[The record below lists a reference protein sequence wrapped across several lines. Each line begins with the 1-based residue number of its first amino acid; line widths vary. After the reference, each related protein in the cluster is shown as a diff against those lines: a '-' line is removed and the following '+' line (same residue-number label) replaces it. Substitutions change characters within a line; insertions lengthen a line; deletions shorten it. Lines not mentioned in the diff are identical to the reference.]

1 MRKMRWLAALLALC
15 LLLAGLPAALAEEAV
30 EADPVLVEE
39 DVASE
44 ETEAAEAGEVDLF
57 VEEGAEA
64 EAEAD
69 EPAEA
74 ISNAL
79 DVQANAA
86 SDFVIEN
93 GVLVDYKGTD
103 EWITIPSNVHTIGDR
118 AFLSNE
124 TLSGVTIPGTVKTIG
139 EAAFGFCDNLRS
151 VNIKSGTKTI
161 KQDAFEYCECMF
173 EFIAPK
179 SITSIGNDAFYGCY
193 DLLISCFS
201 GSAMEKYAID
211 NDLDYEIV
219 DNVVPDDIE
228 FDMETV
234 PVNVKKGGSV
244 RLEYDLYPIYA
255 TTKLTWKSSDETI
268 ATVSA
273 GGKVTGVSAG
283 TAIITVTTANNKR
296 DSIKVMVYD
305 PNAKATAVKLV
316 DEDGRKIT
324 KLTLYTG
331 QIMQMGNGVE
341 TTPYGVAAKRT
352 WKSSNKKVATV
363 SSTGKIVAQKP
374 GKANITV
381 KINGKSAKL
390 KVTVKKNKLD
400 KINSKPKL
408 SAIGY
413 GQDIWLK
420 SIEIKSPKK
429 IVCEYYLLF
438 KRLSSMTTTKFS
450 WVEGSA
456 YYYDDDYNQ
465 HKIFDGTVKNIKIKT
480 KGQTVKKF
488 KVTFKGS
495 KVKNTNLI
503 LKDLKGQIYSSEEFW
518 LNWVY

>member
-1 MRKMRWLAALLALC
+1 M
-15 LLLAGLPAALAEEAV
+15 
-30 EADPVLVEE
+30 LVEE
-39 DVASE
+39 EVSSE
-44 ETEAAEAGEVDLF
+44 EAEAAEAGEVDLF

-64 EAEAD
+64 DA
-69 EPAEA
+69 PAEA
-74 ISNAL
+74 ISNAV
-79 DVQANAA
+79 DIQVNAS

-93 GVLVDYKGTD
+93 GVLVDYKGSD
-103 EWITIPSNVHTIGDR
+103 EWITIPGGVHTIGELAFYKKDR
-118 AFLSNE
+118 IN
-124 TLSGVTIPGTVKTIG
+124 GVTIPGTVKTIEYG
-139 EAAFGFCDNLRS
+139 AFAFCENLRS
-151 VNIKSGTKTI
+151 VEIKSGTKTI
-161 KQDAFEYCECMF
+161 GEDAFEYCECMF

-219 DNVVPDDIE
+219 DNVAPDGIDIAT
-228 FDMETV
+228 ETDGTEL
-234 PVNVKKGGSV
+234 KKGKSIKLDYNLNP
-244 RLEYDLYPIYA
+244 RYA
-255 TTKLTWKSSDETI
+255 TTKVTWKSSNESV
-268 ATVSA
+268 ATVTAS
-273 GGKVTGVSAG
+273 GKVTGVSAG

-296 DSIKVMVYD
+296 DSFKVMVYD
-305 PNAKATAVKLV
+305 PNAKATAVKFV
-316 DEDGRKIT
+316 DEYGDKIT

-331 QIMQMGNGVE
+331 QFMQMGNGVE

-438 KRLSSMTTTKFS
+438 KRLTSMTTTKFS

-480 KGQTVKKF
+480 KDQTVKKF

-503 LKDLKGQIYSSEEFW
+503 LKDLKGQIYSSEDFW

>member
-39 DVASE
+39 KVTSE

-64 EAEAD
+64 DA
-69 EPAEA
+69 PAEA

-93 GVLVDYKGTD
+93 GVLVDYKGSD
-103 EWITIPSNVHTIGDR
+103 EWITIPSGVHTIGEL
-118 AFLSNE
+118 AFYKNDQLF
-124 TLSGVTIPGTVKTIG
+124 GVTIPGTVKTIEYG
-139 EAAFGFCDNLRS
+139 AFAFCENLRS
-151 VNIKSGTKTI
+151 VEIKSGTKTI
-161 KQDAFEYCECMF
+161 GEDAFEYCECMF

-219 DNVVPDDIE
+219 DNVAPDGIDIAT
-228 FDMETV
+228 ETDGTEL
-234 PVNVKKGGSV
+234 KKGKSIKLDYNLNP
-244 RLEYDLYPIYA
+244 RYA
-255 TTKLTWKSSDETI
+255 TTKVTWKSSNESV
-268 ATVSA
+268 ATVTAS
-273 GGKVTGVSAG
+273 GKVTGVSAG

-296 DSIKVMVYD
+296 DSFKVMVYD
-305 PNAKATAVKLV
+305 PNAKATAVKFV
-316 DEDGRKIT
+316 DEYGDKIT

-438 KRLSSMTTTKFS
+438 KRLTSMTTTKFS

-488 KVTFKGS
+488 KVTYKGS

-503 LKDLKGQIYSSEEFW
+503 LKNLKGQIYSSEDFW